1 MKVVITRPRLD
12 AVALRD
18 VLLRLGHRVVDAP
31 LLEIVP
37 RDGVQ
42 ISPLKFQA
50 LCVTSANGVR
60 CLTNTVDLD
69 IAVFAVGPQ
78 SAEAARAK
86 GFSNVSAQG
95 GDVNGLSAFV
105 AEKLKPG
112 DGPLLYVA
120 GAETSGD
127 LAGQLRAA
135 GFKVERL
142 VTYDAVAETLDGAD
156 LVDADAVLL
165 YSPRTAKLWVSE
177 MQRLGMVARAAQM
190 NHFCLSPNVAA
201 QLPKAWRSLVA
212 KTPTERS
219 LLGLLENQSEEA

>member
-1 MKVVITRPRLD
+1 MKVVITRPRQD
-12 AVALRD
+12 AAALREA
-18 VLLRLGHRVVDAP
+18 LLRLGHRVVNAP
-31 LLEIVP
+31 LLAIVP

-42 ISPLKFQA
+42 ISQLKFQA

-60 CLTNTVDLD
+60 CFTNTVDLD
-69 IAVFAVGPQ
+69 IPVFAVGAQ
-78 SAEAARAK
+78 SAEAAHAK
-86 GFSNVSAQG
+86 GFFNVSAQG

-105 AEKLKPG
+105 IEKLRAS
-112 DGPLLYVA
+112 DGPLLYVS

-135 GFKVERL
+135 GFAVERV
-142 VTYDAVAETLDGAD
+142 VTYDAVAETLDSAD

-165 YSPRTAKLWVSE
+165 YSPRTAKLWVGE
-177 MQRLGMVARAAQM
+177 MQRLGMVAIAAQM